1 MPNATAHLNHFEALM
16 ARHAAS
22 SSQVRSAAKELQVDY
37 KNIDQTAADKLSEYF
52 QNHPTAEFTAQNEE
66 TNMGINL
73 TTGTITIDNKPPR
86 KRTEKSQTSNVAKRA
101 ATGLSA
107 AQVAR
112 DNELDARKFRAF
124 LRANDMPRHFDNK
137 TKANAAVKKF
147 RKAQEA
153 AA

>member
-1 MPNATAHLNHFEALM
+1 M
-16 ARHAAS
+16 ASHAAS

-37 KNIDQTAADKLSEYF
+37 KNIDQTTADKLSEYF
-52 QNHPTAEFTAQNEE
+52 QNHPTAEFTAQE
-66 TNMGINL
+66 TDMTDVTAITLEGARKQNL
-73 TTGTITIDNKPPR
+73 KPMSAGHV
-86 KRTEKSQTSNVAKRA
+86 KVNQTSNVAKRA

>member
-52 QNHPTAEFTAQNEE
+52 QNHPTAESIAQE
-66 TNMGINL
+66 TDMPA
-73 TTGTITIDNKPPR
+73 TETVAVKPAAR

>member
-1 MPNATAHLNHFEALM
+1 MTDVTAITLEGDRKPNLKPM
-16 ARHAAS
+16 
-22 SSQVRSAAKELQVDY
+22 SAGHV
-37 KNIDQTAADKLSEYF
+37 
-52 QNHPTAEFTAQNEE
+52 
-66 TNMGINL
+66 
-73 TTGTITIDNKPPR
+73 